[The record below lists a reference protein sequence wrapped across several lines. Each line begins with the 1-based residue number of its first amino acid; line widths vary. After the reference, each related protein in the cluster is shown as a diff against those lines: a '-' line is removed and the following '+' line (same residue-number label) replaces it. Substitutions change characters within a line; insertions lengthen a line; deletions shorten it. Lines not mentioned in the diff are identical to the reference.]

1 MKSESTREQKTG
13 DIAYDKSTMKVV
25 VLACFIIVAAVLLT
39 GVISY
44 LITETAV
51 VEKVKSRDMVY
62 SIESISSKIDGRIDR
77 AKETSRILANDPE
90 ILQWV
95 ASGETDARQGVHAKQ
110 KISEIA
116 SGYDYSNSF
125 IVSAV
130 TGQYWAEGGK
140 LIDVMSESDP
150 DDTWFFEAIQTG
162 KAVDLLI
169 DYNAERA
176 DTFVFVN
183 ALMKHQGK
191 TIGITGVGLSL
202 NDIAKDFQTIKVG
215 EKSNLWLV
223 DRRGKIHL
231 SEDVEH
237 NGKQLS
243 DFLPGVVVSE
253 ISAHLGERSFQ
264 PRTLEY
270 FDRSGEMVDL
280 VYVAAKS
287 SDWTIVF
294 QIPRYES
301 VAMLSS
307 IKTNTAVASV
317 ISLSLIIF
325 IFYLISS
332 RIANP
337 FQRAILLSQEM
348 ERLVGVR
355 TRQLAETTQKIMDS
369 IDYAKRIQ
377 TSLLPTDGE
386 MEAAFAEHFVIWRPR
401 DVVGG
406 DFYWLRRSEDSCLL
420 AVGDCTGH
428 GVPGAFM
435 SMTVNSILNHIV
447 AETPWDDPATIIKKL
462 NDRVRETIHRAG
474 SDQIT
479 DDGLDLALCY
489 LGPSG
494 QLVFAGAK
502 IALYVRRGDIVQM
515 IAGARKSIG
524 CRRSSGGIDCSNSRL
539 ELTNEDVC
547 YITTDGFLEQNGGDK
562 DFPFGRRQFSQT
574 IRTVAELPLIKQKQ
588 QVELAL
594 SGYMGNEVQ
603 RDDITLVA
611 FKILVDLRGEQNGCK
626 PGQTVI

>member
-1 MKSESTREQKTG
+1 MKTERSQEQSLNE
-13 DIAYDKSTMKVV
+13 IAYDKSTMKVF
-25 VLACFIIVAAVLLT
+25 VLACFIIVAAVLFT

-44 LITETAV
+44 SITETAV

-95 ASGETDARQGVHAKQ
+95 AGGETNERQGAHAKQ

-116 SGYDYSNSF
+116 SRYDYSNSF

-150 DDTWFFEAIQTG
+150 DDIWFFEAI
-162 KAVDLLI
+162 KAEKPVDLLI

-191 TIGITGVGLSL
+191 AIGITGVGLSL
-202 NDIAKDFQTIKVG
+202 KDIAKDFQTFKVG

-231 SEDVEH
+231 SEDIEH
-237 NGKQLS
+237 NGKHLG
-243 DFLPGVVVSE
+243 DFLPGQVVGE
-253 ISAHLGERSFQ
+253 ISSHLGDRSIK
-264 PRTLEY
+264 PNTLEY
-270 FDRSGEMVDL
+270 FDHNGATVDL
-280 VYVAAKS
+280 VYASAKS

-294 QIPRYES
+294 QIPRRES

-307 IKTNTAVASV
+307 IKTNTAAASV

-325 IFYLISS
+325 IFYLISN
-332 RIANP
+332 RMANP
-337 FQRAILLSQEM
+337 LKRAVKLSQKM
-348 ERLVGVR
+348 ERLVRER
-355 TRQLAETTQKIMDS
+355 TSQLAETNQKIMDS

-377 TSLLPTDGE
+377 TSVLPTSGE
-386 MEAAFAEHFVIWRPR
+386 LELAFTDHFVIWQPR

-406 DFYWLRRSEDSCLL
+406 DFYWLRRSEDGCLL
-420 AVGDCTGH
+420 VVGDCTGH

-435 SMTVNSILNHIV
+435 TMAVNSILNHIV
-447 AETPWDDPATIIKKL
+447 DETPWNDPAAILKKL
-462 NDRVRETIHRAG
+462 NDRVRETIHRTN

-479 DDGLDLALCY
+479 DDGLDIAICY
-489 LGPSG
+489 LGSGG

-502 IALYVRRGDIVQM
+502 IPLFVCRGEVVRM

-524 CRRSSGGIDCSNSRL
+524 CKRSSSGVDCSNIKL
-539 ELTNEDVC
+539 ELDNEDVC
-547 YITTDGFLEQNGGDK
+547 YITTDGFLDQNGGSRDY
-562 DFPFGRRQFSQT
+562 PFGRRRFTQT
-574 IRTVAELPLIKQKQ
+574 ICTLAEQPLIEQKRQ
-588 QVELAL
+588 LELAL
-594 SGYMGNEVQ
+594 SGYMSDEAQ

-611 FKILVDLRGEQNGCK
+611 FKILVDVKGEHDDDK
-626 PGQTVI
+626 PR